1 MRAGSSTGSA
11 AHTSD
16 DFWRKHMAAK
26 WAKFPHPSKSFEH
39 DAAGLKKHWARLH
52 KGDCEPFPKDAAV
65 VDAWRAFHAGDF
77 AKAVETGHAAGGA
90 GINAAVKAQT
100 VYATYLEKADK
111 AKIALCEEA
120 AGWAQERRAD
130 APKDANAHYLYA
142 FALGRYGQGISVAK
156 ALAQGFGGK
165 IKDALLTT
173 IKLQPKHADAHTAY
187 GSYQAEVVAK
197 VGGLVAGMTY
207 GAKKD
212 SALDYFAK
220 ALKLNPESAIAHIEY
235 ANGLILLFG
244 KARLDEATKLYEA
257 AAACQPADAMEQ
269 MDVALARSELE

>member
-1 MRAGSSTGSA
+1 
-11 AHTSD
+11 
-16 DFWRKHMAAK
+16 MAKK
-26 WAKFPHPSKSFEH
+26 WAKFPHADKAYVY

-52 KGDCEPFPKDAAV
+52 RGDCEPFPKDADV
-65 VDAWRAFHAGDF
+65 LEAWRHFHAGEF
-77 AKAVETGHAAGGA
+77 AQAVDTGLAAGGP

-100 VYATYLEKADK
+100 VYAHYLEKSDK
-111 AKIALCEEA
+111 AKLAMFEEA
-120 AGWAQERRAD
+120 AAWADERRSK

-165 IKDALLTT
+165 IKDALLSSL
-173 IKLQPKHADAHTAY
+173 KLDAKHADAHTAY
-187 GSYQAEVVAK
+187 GSYQAEVINK

-212 SALDYFAK
+212 AAVDHFEK
-220 ALKLNPESAIAHIEY
+220 AVKLNPESAITRIEY

-244 KARLDEATKLYEA
+244 KGRIDDATALYEEA
-257 AAACQPADAMEQ
+257 AAMKPMDAMERL
-269 MDVALARSELE
+269 DVAIAQAELE